1 MGGIDGD
8 YGCTVYIY
16 IYIYIYIWV
25 YITCNMM
32 GVYKVNMG
40 VCKVYIRCT

>member
-8 YGCTVYIY
+8 YGCTV
-16 IYIYIYIWV
+16 YIYIYIWV

-32 GVYKVNMG
+32 GVYKVNFGCM
-40 VCKVYIRCT
+40 